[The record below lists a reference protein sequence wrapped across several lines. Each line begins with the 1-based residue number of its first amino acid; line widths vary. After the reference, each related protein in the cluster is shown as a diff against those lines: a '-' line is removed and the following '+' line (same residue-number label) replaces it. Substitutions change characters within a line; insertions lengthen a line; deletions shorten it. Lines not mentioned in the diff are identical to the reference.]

1 MRKKH
6 RIAKQQRSPREMW
19 INLLYTLVSVAV
31 ALLLW
36 RIVSDPAMKS
46 AKVFASPAEVLA
58 AFAAKVETGKIWEH
72 LGYSVGRVV
81 TGFLLA
87 FVAAVPFAF
96 LMGWYEPFRRFFQP
110 WISFLKCIPPLS
122 FIPLVIVGAGVGESA
137 KIIVIFIAAFLV
149 MVITIYGGVVNV
161 DNTLIKAAKVLDSS
175 DSTIF
180 FKVVVPASTP
190 YIFTA
195 IRLGLS
201 SSLTTLIAAELTG
214 AQVGLGQMIQEA
226 SDYFNMDV
234 VLMGIILIGLVG
246 ITFEKVVTFFE
257 RRLTAWQ
264 EIRQK

>member
-1 MRKKH
+1 MSKKD
-6 RIAKQQRSPREMW
+6 RTAKSPAPQGAAW
-19 INLLYTLVSVAV
+19 VNLLYVVVSVAV
-31 ALLLW
+31 VMLLW
-36 RIVSDPAMKS
+36 HIVSSPGMKS
-46 AKVFASPAEVLA
+46 AKVFASPSAVLK
-58 AFAAKVETGKIWEH
+58 AFAAKVRTGKIWEH
-72 LGYSVGRVV
+72 LGYSVGRVL
-81 TGFLLA
+81 TGFSLA
-87 FVAAVPFAF
+87 FVAALPVSF

-110 WISFLKCIPPLS
+110 WISFLKCIPPLA

-137 KIIVIFIAAFLV
+137 KVIVIFIAAFLV

-161 DNTLIKAAKVLDSS
+161 DNTLIKAARVLDSN
-175 DSTIF
+175 DRTIF

-195 IRLGLS
+195 VRLGLS

-226 SDYFNMDV
+226 SNYFNMDV